1 MIVAISQREIISDN
15 RNFDSLEQ
23 GYIEYFNKW
32 GVTLFPISNKAN
44 DLDSLFSSIEFHG
57 IVLSG
62 GNNICPS
69 LYNQNHTYSDCSQSR
84 DNVESKLLEIAL
96 KKEIP
101 LLGICRGMQ
110 FINVYFGGLLIPDLK
125 LISAGHVAVDHKVYL
140 SNSAKNYLC
149 KDSADVNSF
158 HNQGMTDKELPSVLT
173 PFAKCVDGVVEG
185 IFHKDYHIAGIQ
197 WHPERK
203 SPDGHINDSL
213 VDAFLNRKLFW
224 G

>member
-1 MIVAISQREIISDN
+1 MMVAISQREITSDN

-23 GYIEYFNKW
+23 EYIEYFNKR
-32 GVTLFPISNKAN
+32 GVKLFPISNRAN
-44 DLDSLFSSIEFHG
+44 DLDSLFNSIEFHG
-57 IVLSG
+57 IILSG

-69 LYNQNHTYSDCSQSR
+69 RYNQNHTYPDCSPFR

-96 KKEIP
+96 KKDIP
-101 LLGICRGMQ
+101 LMGICRGMQ
-110 FINVYFGGLLIPDLK
+110 FINVYFGGILIPDLN
-125 LISAGHVAVDHKVYL
+125 LIPAGHVAVDHKVYL
-140 SNSAKNYLC
+140 SNSSKNYLC
-149 KDSADVNSF
+149 KDSAEVNSY
-158 HNQGMTDKELPSVLT
+158 HNQGLTDNELSSVLT

-185 IFHKDYHIAGIQ
+185 IFHKEYPIAGIQ

-203 SPDGHINDSL
+203 SPDEHINDSL